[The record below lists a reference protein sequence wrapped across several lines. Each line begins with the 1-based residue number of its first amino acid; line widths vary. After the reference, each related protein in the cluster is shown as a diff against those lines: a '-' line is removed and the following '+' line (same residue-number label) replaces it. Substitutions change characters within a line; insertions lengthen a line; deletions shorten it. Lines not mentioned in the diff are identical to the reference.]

1 MFQDILVRPGVDH
14 DNLGSLSNKDEDG
27 YENVTLRA
35 TSRLFHLV
43 PFVKCWQIFLEL
55 VPKGQ
60 YQISKKTRSRCL
72 VARPLQE
79 AVV

>member
-1 MFQDILVRPGVDH
+1 MYQDILVRPGIDQ
-14 DNLGSLSNKDEDG
+14 DNLGNNKDEDG

-43 PFVKCWQIFLEL
+43 PFVKCWQIFVEL

-60 YQISKKTRSRCL
+60 YRISEKQGSRCP
-72 VARPLQE
+72 VVRPPQE